1 MDIPPL
7 GVALEPS
14 KYKISFV
21 TASSLTNLKNYFSSV
36 LKVLSYFVH
45 AGVIFQYFQE
55 IIHILVADGI

>member
-21 TASSLTNLKNYFSSV
+21 TASSLTNLKDYFSSV

-45 AGVIFQYFQE
+45 AGVIFQYF
-55 IIHILVADGI
+55 